1 MKKHPLQSKMLWTNM
16 VAAVASIGG
25 VLTIDLGLDPATQ
38 AQIVTGILAVV
49 NIVLRFFTREPIV

>member
-1 MKKHPLQSKMLWTNM
+1 MKKHPLQSKMLWTNLV
-16 VAAVASIGG
+16 VAVSSIGG